1 MVSAWPLLSFGESII
16 LLHARKGVLHVQV
29 LVTPQGAGS
38 LLSFPGH
45 RSCVTA
51 FLLLGEEFTRHDP
64 RKGRGEDREKRHMDS
79 PSLCFSVFPWGSGCA
94 SFLHS
99 CSTFQEWVW
108 DRPGTWGPSLQRCNV
123 KPGHTSPQTCMRAK
137 WLQSCPA
144 LCNSMD
150 CSPPGSSGH
159 GISQARILAWD
170 AISSFRRSSWPRD
183 RTYISC
189 IGRWILYR
197 WATKEAWAAVYSFVS
212 GRSHSIH
219 SLRSSK
225 KLNDLSIW
233 SLCYCYYYYYCVG
246 QTKDSCECETD
257 FGSGPSTSI
266 FWKRL
271 RGISVRSTLNV
282 C

>member
-159 GISQARILAWD
+159 GISQARKNTGVDCNYLLQWIFPTQGSNLHWRSPPQVIKCPHPLSNKD
-170 AISSFRRSSWPRD
+170 FQQLSLKIKHPPNIGYLYSSYRISSILLFLPMKNDTQKKKISFFILNFSQTVPFFLNSWRKMSVW
-183 RTYISC
+183 ISNH
-189 IGRWILYR
+189 
-197 WATKEAWAAVYSFVS
+197 F
-212 GRSHSIH
+212 
-219 SLRSSK
+219 
-225 KLNDLSIW
+225 
-233 SLCYCYYYYYCVG
+233 
-246 QTKDSCECETD
+246 
-257 FGSGPSTSI
+257 
-266 FWKRL
+266 
-271 RGISVRSTLNV
+271 
-282 C
+282 